1 MQRCQS
7 GHTPKMNKSFSG
19 TPRIFDRSFLRRKMQ
34 RCQSGLTPK
43 PTSLLSGAPRIF
55 DRSTSKKNA
64 EVSERPYPKTNFVAF
79 GGPTNI
85 RPLDFEEKCRGVRAA
100 ECARLESVCSESYLG
115 FESRPLRQIKQGEKN
130 ERTNFYWRGMAIC
143 KQLVACRSLGS
154 AFARRYFGKILSSKR
169 CRSHVCVW
177 F

>member
-1 MQRCQS
+1 MKIDARPLFSLTKKSRFARIDNVFINMQI
-7 GHTPKMNKSFSG
+7 HNT
-19 TPRIFDRSFLRRKMQ
+19 Q

-43 PTSLLSGAPRIF
+43 PTSLLSGTPRI
-55 DRSTSKKNA
+55 
-64 EVSERPYPKTNFVAF
+64 
-79 GGPTNI
+79 I
-85 RPLDFEEKCRGVRAA
+85 RPLDFEEICRGVRAV
-100 ECARLESVCSESYLG
+100 ECARLESVCGESYLG